1 MEKNRHQKLK
11 KKTDKETL
19 RKKFDTMLDKIVSEI
34 ESLETYDTD
43 ISIQMENFVQQNF
56 ETHMG
61 KKIKEKQK
69 RSVSSRGEKTII
81 FPCSDLKEYKK
92 NSFRS

>member
-1 MEKNRHQKLK
+1 MRVPLK
-11 KKTDKETL
+11 
-19 RKKFDTMLDKIVSEI
+19 FCSPMLDKIVSEI

-61 KKIKEKQK
+61 KKIEEGYQATNP
-69 RSVSSRGEKTII
+69 S
-81 FPCSDLKEYKK
+81 
-92 NSFRS
+92 